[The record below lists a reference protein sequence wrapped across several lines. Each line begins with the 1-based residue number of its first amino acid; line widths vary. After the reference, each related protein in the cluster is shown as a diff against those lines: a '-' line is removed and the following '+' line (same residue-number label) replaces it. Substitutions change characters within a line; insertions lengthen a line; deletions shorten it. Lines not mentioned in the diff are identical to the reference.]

1 MVVQHAATFSA
12 WQVRAT
18 CVEALGKIALRSIA
32 SADDEQAYLAL
43 SVYEFLS
50 ATNADDNY
58 GLQLVAAPIVQ
69 LMDHLYEAREWLVL
83 KLQPSATTAAAAAV
97 ASTAGTA
104 HPNDVGVAGAED
116 RDGGHGSG
124 DLGEEVRSKHAKLTQ
139 QVSLFCPRLE
149 PGYLPMGPESA
160 SLIFDDA
167 GDDAGGGGGA

>member
-1 MVVQHAATFSA
+1 MQHAATFSA

-83 KLQPSATTAAAAAV
+83 KLQPPATTAAGSPGIRPSPTRSACRSASIPHLDCDAFRAPVKKRDAPIGPAKAATPGGARPSPWEGASRPPRVGPCPWAAQRAV
-97 ASTAGTA
+97 ASG
-104 HPNDVGVAGAED
+104 
-116 RDGGHGSG
+116 
-124 DLGEEVRSKHAKLTQ
+124 
-139 QVSLFCPRLE
+139 
-149 PGYLPMGPESA
+149 
-160 SLIFDDA
+160 
-167 GDDAGGGGGA
+167 